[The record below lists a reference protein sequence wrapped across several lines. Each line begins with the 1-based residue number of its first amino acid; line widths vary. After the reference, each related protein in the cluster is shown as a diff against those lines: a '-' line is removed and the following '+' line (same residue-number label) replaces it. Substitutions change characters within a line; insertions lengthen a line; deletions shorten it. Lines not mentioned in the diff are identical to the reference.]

1 MTTNELKKG
10 AEVFLASGMR
20 ARLEDNKKGNTRM
33 ATVYGAEV
41 GLFTEMGSVY
51 AHDIIAYTSPDGQ
64 RLPIEHTKEQRKV
77 KDLNKTLFGE

>member
-10 AEVFLASGMR
+10 AEVLLASGMR
-20 ARLEDNKKGNTRM
+20 AQIEDNKKGNIRM

-51 AHDIIAYTSPDGQ
+51 AHDILQYKDSAGTWQAVI
-64 RLPIEHTKEQRKV
+64 HTPNQARAKKRCYPHP
-77 KDLNKTLFGE
+77 